1 MAPLPCDAGAMG
13 DPGTPSVPMVLEWG
27 GCRGLRSCAA
37 ACCASGTSRGLV
49 GGWLRPII
57 RGMNAATSGGRLP
70 HGEGKDASA
79 AGGRAAHCVGGA
91 PCPVALR
98 AFRVIRAEAEL
109 RPTLE
114 RARAVMAG
122 TAEPPASEELDGALY
137 ERSFDFRRQTYYPD
151 ATRAEV
157 IPIVVV
163 DAEYDGDDEVVLTV
177 RFSRAYYRADG
188 SVANAASH
196 SKSRWYLRPE
206 DRHWM
211 VYRVEDRLEG

>member
-1 MAPLPCDAGAMG
+1 
-13 DPGTPSVPMVLEWG
+13 
-27 GCRGLRSCAA
+27 
-37 ACCASGTSRGLV
+37 
-49 GGWLRPII
+49 
-57 RGMNAATSGGRLP
+57 MNRKARLFK
-70 HGEGKDASA
+70 GK
-79 AGGRAAHCVGGA
+79 GRAVLIVLVLLVVGIVLT
-91 PCPVALR
+91 PVVLRALR
-98 AFRVIRAEAEL
+98 VARAESEF

-137 ERSFDFRRQTYYPD
+137 ERSFDFRQRRYYPD

-157 IPIVVV
+157 TPIVVV

-177 RFSRAYYRADG
+177 RFSRRYYRADG

-196 SKSRWYLRPE
+196 SKSRWYLRLK
-206 DRHWM
+206 DRRWI

>member
-1 MAPLPCDAGAMG
+1 
-13 DPGTPSVPMVLEWG
+13 
-27 GCRGLRSCAA
+27 
-37 ACCASGTSRGLV
+37 
-49 GGWLRPII
+49 
-57 RGMNAATSGGRLP
+57 
-70 HGEGKDASA
+70 
-79 AGGRAAHCVGGA
+79 
-91 PCPVALR
+91 
-98 AFRVIRAEAEL
+98 
-109 RPTLE
+109 
-114 RARAVMAG
+114 MAG

>member
-1 MAPLPCDAGAMG
+1 MSAVLAAVVLLVVGMAL
-13 DPGTPSVPMVLEWG
+13 
-27 GCRGLRSCAA
+27 
-37 ACCASGTSRGLV
+37 
-49 GGWLRPII
+49 
-57 RGMNAATSGGRLP
+57 
-70 HGEGKDASA
+70 
-79 AGGRAAHCVGGA
+79 A
-91 PCPVALR
+91 PDLLR
-98 AFRVIRAEAEL
+98 ALKVARAEAEL

-122 TAEPPASEELDGALY
+122 TADPPASEGLDGALY

-157 IPIVVV
+157 TPVAVI

-177 RFSRAYYRADG
+177 RFSRRYYRADG

-196 SKSRWYLRPE
+196 SKSRWYLRLK